1 MQDEYEL
8 RFDLED
14 FKDNKAYAKYS
25 IFSVADASTNYKLHL
40 SGYSGTAGKLVLL
53 RILPQLLMSSYHH
66 QEIIDPYGISMLEPI
81 QFSTKPH
88 GICYCKNTK

>member
-1 MQDEYEL
+1 MG
-8 RFDLED
+8 
-14 FKDNKAYAKYS
+14 NKTYSKYN
-25 IFSVADASTNYKLHL
+25 IFNVADASTNFKLHL
-40 SGYSGTAGKLVLL
+40 SGYTGTAGKFVLLVL

-66 QEIIDPYGISMLEPI
+66 QEIIDPYGISMLELI